1 MLTRI
6 ELTYRFEAAHQ
17 LPKVPPGHPCGT
29 MHGHSYVVGIAMV
42 GKVDPEM
49 GWIEDFGTIGTRVAP
64 IIAQLD
70 HKTLN
75 TVEGLENPTSELLA
89 RWLWQKLGA
98 VLDGLVEV
106 SVQETVNSR
115 CVYTGG

>member
-1 MLTRI
+1 MQTRI

-29 MHGHSYVVGIAMV
+29 MHGHSYVIGIALN
-42 GKVDPEM
+42 GTVDPEL
-49 GWIEDFGTIGTRVAP
+49 GWVEDFSAINTRVAP
-64 IIAQLD
+64 ILALLD

-89 RWLWQKLGA
+89 RWLWQRVGKVVA
-98 VLDGLVEV
+98 GLVEV
-106 SVQETVNSR
+106 SVQETVHSR
-115 CVYTGG
+115 CVYTGA